1 MHGTVP
7 SGSLSLHGTVHPI
20 YIVVTLIKQRISSL
34 KETRCLGNLLIYYIV
49 WLSLEAHPFSTHS

>member
-34 KETRCLGNLLIYYIV
+34 KETRCLGNLFNL
-49 WLSLEAHPFSTHS
+49 LHRLAQP